1 MTSFK
6 QQFDALMD
14 YWPNEDSDLRSV
26 RNTAFN
32 HFIELG
38 IPNKKWEEWQFT
50 DFSDLKKSD
59 FRLSWANDLPRVPD
73 AIPSRIPN
81 THLIFMINGHYQSQ
95 LSE

>member
-1 MTSFK
+1 MNSFK

-50 DFSDLKKSD
+50 DFSDLKK
-59 FRLSWANDLPRVPD
+59 
-73 AIPSRIPN
+73 
-81 THLIFMINGHYQSQ
+81 
-95 LSE
+95 